1 MPTISVTLTDGEFTI
16 LQKAL
21 LQTDGAMDDTED
33 TFDEAKVK
41 GILSAFL
48 KNKVE
53 TYDRVKNVT
62 VNYSSFSPS

>member
-1 MPTISVTLTDGEFTI
+1 MPTISISLTDGEFTT

-21 LQTDGAMDDTED
+21 LQTDGAMGDTESSF
-33 TFDEAKVK
+33 TEAVVK
-41 GILSAFL
+41 EKIVAFL

-62 VNYSSFSPS
+62 VNYTSFTPS

>member
-1 MPTISVTLTDGEFTI
+1 MPTISITLTDGEFTT

-21 LQTDGAMDDTED
+21 LKTEGD
-33 TFDEAKVK
+33 MGETESTFDEAKVK
-41 GILSAFL
+41 AIISAFL

>member
-1 MPTISVTLTDGEFTI
+1 MPTISVTLTDAEFTI

-21 LQTDGAMDDTED
+21 LQTDGSMDDTES

-41 GILSAFL
+41 GIVSSFL

-62 VNYSSFSPS
+62 INYSSFAPS

>member
-1 MPTISVTLTDGEFTI
+1 MPTISVTLTDAEFTI

-21 LQTDGAMDDTED
+21 LQTDGAMDDTEA
-33 TFDEAKVK
+33 TFNEAKVK
-41 GILSAFL
+41 AILSSFL

-62 VNYSSFSPS
+62 VNYSSFTPT

>member
-1 MPTISVTLTDGEFTI
+1 MPTISISLTDGEFTT

-21 LQTDGAMDDTED
+21 LQTDGAMGDTES
-33 TFDEAKVK
+33 TFNEAKVK
-41 GILSAFL
+41 EIISGFL